1 MKERMDVEFTA
12 RMKSTTASQYQ
23 ELIDHYDLCRARLI
37 DLLSEAESLRHE
49 NAELRL
55 ANAELL
61 KLLSSQA
68 SFHNLLLSSSYPTE
82 AIVKKSFFF
91 FPRKF

>member
-1 MKERMDVEFTA
+1 MSGLSTCSSSIDNAFSSTQNCLNQA
-12 RMKSTTASQYQ
+12 RLILQDQ
-23 ELIDHYDLCRARLI
+23 ELNDHYDLCRARLI
-37 DLLSEAESLRHE
+37 DLLSEAESFRHE

-55 ANAELL
+55 ANAKLL

-82 AIVKKSFFF
+82 AIVK
-91 FPRKF
+91 